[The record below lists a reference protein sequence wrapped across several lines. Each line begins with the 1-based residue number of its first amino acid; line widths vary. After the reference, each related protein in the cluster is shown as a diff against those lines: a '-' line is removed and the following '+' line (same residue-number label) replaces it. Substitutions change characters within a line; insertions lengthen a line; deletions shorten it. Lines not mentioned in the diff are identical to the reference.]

1 MNRIKK
7 DLQNLTLKEGISYTM
22 AVVLFVF
29 GIVMSI
35 WGFVTP
41 PEGELSNSVLFLVGQ
56 SLLFIAAILGISYSY
71 EEKLSHFQNEIRR
84 EMKGNRDNGEEEYSD
99 NDM

>member
-7 DLQNLTLKEGISYTM
+7 DLQNLTLKEGISYSM

-29 GIVMSI
+29 GIIMSI

-41 PEGELSNSVLFLVGQ
+41 PEGELSNSLLFLVGQ

-71 EEKLSHFQNEIRR
+71 EEKLNHFQAEIRR
-84 EMKGNRDNGEEEYSD
+84 QMNNKDDGQEEYSD